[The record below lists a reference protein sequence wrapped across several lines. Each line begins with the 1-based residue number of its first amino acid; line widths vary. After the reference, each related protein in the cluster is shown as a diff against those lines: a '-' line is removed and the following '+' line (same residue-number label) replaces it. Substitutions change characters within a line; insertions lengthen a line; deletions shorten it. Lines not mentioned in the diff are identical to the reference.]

1 MAPSE
6 SACPSSS
13 PGRMPDR
20 ETGLPGL
27 RALDTG
33 SRSGL
38 DRRGPARHELPA
50 VDEAG
55 LVAGRRADRI
65 VAAAEAAGATRWLRY
80 FEAMPDRLRDD
91 EPRSLRQVALR
102 ARAAFGPKDSV
113 RDAVPPDVTEPF
125 LESIDRL
132 LKQLNRRDTG
142 AA

>member
-1 MAPSE
+1 
-6 SACPSSS
+6 
-13 PGRMPDR
+13 MPERDLTR
-20 ETGLPGL
+20 
-27 RALDTG
+27 RDTG

-55 LVAGRRADRI
+55 LLAGREADRI
-65 VAAAEAAGATRWLRY
+65 VAAAAALGAGRWHRY
-80 FEAMPDRLRDD
+80 FEEMPDRLRDD

-102 ARAAFGPKDSV
+102 ARAAYGPKDSV
-113 RDAVPPDVTEPF
+113 RDALPPDVTEPF

-132 LKQLNRRDTG
+132 IKQLNRRDTG

>member
-1 MAPSE
+1 
-6 SACPSSS
+6 
-13 PGRMPDR
+13 MPDR
-20 ETGLPGL
+20 ETGLPRP

-33 SRSGL
+33 SRSAL

-55 LVAGRRADRI
+55 LVAGRHADRI

-91 EPRSLRQVALR
+91 EPRALRQVALR

-113 RDAVPPDVTEPF
+113 RDALPPDVTEPF
-125 LESIDRL
+125 LDSIDRL

>member
-1 MAPSE
+1 MA
-6 SACPSSS
+6 
-13 PGRMPDR
+13 DR
-20 ETGLPGL
+20 ETGPPET
-27 RALDTG
+27 RTRDTG
-33 SRSGL
+33 SRSAL
-38 DRRGPARHELPA
+38 DRRGPARHELP
-50 VDEAG
+50 
-55 LVAGRRADRI
+55 LL

-102 ARAAFGPKDSV
+102 ARAAYGPKDSV
-113 RDAVPPDVTEPF
+113 RDALPPEVTEPF